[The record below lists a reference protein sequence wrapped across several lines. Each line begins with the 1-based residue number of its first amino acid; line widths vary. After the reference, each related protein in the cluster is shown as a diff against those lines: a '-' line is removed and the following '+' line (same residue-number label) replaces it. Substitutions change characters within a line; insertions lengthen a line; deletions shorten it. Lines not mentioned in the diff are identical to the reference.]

1 MRISRRILTFV
12 CALCMCLTVGG
23 VYAVW
28 NYINPPD
35 PVYDRSLLGVTGF
48 YYKTEEVL
56 PDDTSNQMNAMG
68 LLDYIISNVNIGL
81 NSSKGDRLI
90 AQIQERET
98 RGLHSPDGITG
109 SNLKHIFETTA
120 STALEF
126 TLYSDKDTEVYA
138 YIYADVDLERAE
150 ELYDQ
155 GTDTVYIPVYRSL
168 ITGSGPSKRDWDDV
182 GTAEGYAIVVRCGS
196 FYAIDPL
203 TWVGKMAMESEETI
217 L

>member
-1 MRISRRILTFV
+1 MRISKRILAFV
-12 CALCMCLTVGG
+12 CALGLSLTVGG
-23 VYAVW
+23 VYAIW
-28 NYINPPD
+28 YYFLPPD
-35 PVYDRSLLGVTGF
+35 PVLNHPLLGLTGF

-56 PDDTSNQMNAMG
+56 PDDGEHDMNAQG
-68 LLDYIISNVNIGL
+68 LIEFIINNVNIGL

-138 YIYADVDLERAE
+138 YLYLDSDLERAE
-150 ELYDQ
+150 ELYAQ
-155 GTDTVYIPVYRSL
+155 GVDIVRIPVYRTL
-168 ITGSGPSKRDWDDV
+168 ITGSGLKGRDWDDV
-182 GTAEGYAIVVRCGS
+182 GTAEGYALAVDMGS
-196 FYAIDPL
+196 FYAIDPM
-203 TWVGKMAMESEETI
+203 TWAGGTGSATEET